1 MLNLWLLQP
10 KNGLRVMYELAYPWM
25 FALLP
30 LPIFMWWLYP
40 AYKQKKDALYYP
52 KFDELTEA
60 TKLKPQKSATV
71 LKRKWFQYLV
81 NFICWCL
88 VVTALSNPQYI
99 GEPAKKVKEARNL
112 LIAADISMS
121 METRDW
127 VDENGNRMSRWQAVQ
142 GVLHD
147 FIEKREGD
155 RIGLMLFG
163 SDVFAMPFTPDLEII
178 NHTINEAGIG
188 MAGHKTTIGN
198 AIALSTQVFDADSI
212 DQKVMILLTDGQDSG
227 SEIVPITASQ
237 MAADD
242 SIKIYTVG
250 IGTKKSAAYEL
261 DDKTLKMIAKNTG
274 GDYFFAGNLEEL
286 NKIYDKLNE
295 LEPIE
300 FEDESY
306 RPTRLLFYYPIL
318 GCLALVFFT
327 QFTTIIVQLI
337 ISLNRRAS

>member
-1 MLNLWLLQP
+1 
-10 KNGLRVMYELAYPWM
+10 MYEIAYPWM

-30 LPIFMWWLYP
+30 LPLLMWWLYP
-40 AYKQKKDALYYP
+40 AYKQKKEALYYP
-52 KFDELTEA
+52 KFEELTEA
-60 TKLKPQKSATV
+60 TRLKPQKSATI
-71 LKRKWFQYLV
+71 LKRRWFQYLT
-81 NFICWCL
+81 NFIGWCL
-88 VVTALSNPQYI
+88 IVIALSNPQYI

-127 VDENGNRMSRWQAVQ
+127 INPEGERMSRWEAVQ

-147 FIEKREGD
+147 FIQKREGD

-178 NHTINEAGIG
+178 NHTINETGIG

-261 DDKTLKMIAKNTG
+261 DDNTLKMIAKNTG
-274 GDYFFAGNLEEL
+274 GDYFFAGNIEEL
-286 NKIYDKLNE
+286 NKIYDQLNE

-318 GCLALVFFT
+318 ACLALILTT
-327 QFTTIIVQLI
+327 QFISIIVNLI
-337 ISLNRRAS
+337 VSLKRRES